1 MNKKN
6 NTKCGFV
13 AVMGASNAGK
23 STLINLMTGENISII
38 SPKVQ
43 TTRTRVLGIITEE
56 NSQIIM
62 IDTPGIFKP
71 RKKLDRAM
79 VSAAWQGMM
88 DADIILLLIDASNKA
103 INHDAKQIIDRL
115 KKERELGDKRP
126 IWLAIN
132 KIDKINPQKLLE
144 LSAELNEML
153 DFDKTFMISALKR
166 KGIDDL
172 KNSLAN
178 ELPENEFIFDK
189 DDITDMPARMIAA
202 EITREQIYLQLHKEL
217 PYAITVETEKW
228 ENFDN
233 GSIKIS
239 QIIYV
244 EKDSQKA
251 IILGKAGTKIKQLG
265 ERSRKNIEKF
275 MGCTIH
281 LKLFVKVKENWS
293 NDPERYIAWG
303 LDPSV

>member
-132 KIDKINPQKLLE
+132 KIDKITPQKLLE

>member
-1 MNKKN
+1 MDKKN

-43 TTRTRVLGIITEE
+43 TTRTRVLGIISEE

-88 DADIILLLIDASNKA
+88 DADIILLLIDASNKS

-115 KKERELGDKRP
+115 KKEQELGDKRP
-126 IWLAIN
+126 VWLAIN

-153 DFDKTFMISALKR
+153 NFDKTFMVSALKG

-172 KNSLAN
+172 KQSLAN

-189 DDITDMPARMIAA
+189 DDITDMPVRMIAA

-228 ENFDN
+228 ENFNN

-251 IILGKAGTKIKQLG
+251 IILGRGGSKIKQLG

-275 MGCTIH
+275 MGCTVH
-281 LKLFVKVKENWS
+281 LKLFVKVKENWG

-303 LDPSV
+303 LDPSA